1 MTESEFN
8 DKVDATLEII
18 EEMLDEA
25 ETDLDYEMT
34 GGVLTVVCENRSQ
47 IIFTRQAPV
56 KQLWLATK
64 SGGFHFDFD
73 EVQKTWIRDNSDQTP
88 ISGFLQQTF
97 KEQAGED
104 FNFDV

>member
-8 DKVDATLEII
+8 DKVDATLETI

-25 ETDLDYEMT
+25 ETDLDYENT
-34 GGVLTVVCENRSQ
+34 GGVLTVICENRSQ

-64 SGGFHFDFD
+64 TGGFHFDFD
-73 EVQKTWIRDNSDQTP
+73 AALNTWVRDSDQTP
-88 ISGFLQQTF
+88 LSGFLQQTF
-97 KEQAGED
+97 KDQAGED
-104 FNFDV
+104 FNFDL